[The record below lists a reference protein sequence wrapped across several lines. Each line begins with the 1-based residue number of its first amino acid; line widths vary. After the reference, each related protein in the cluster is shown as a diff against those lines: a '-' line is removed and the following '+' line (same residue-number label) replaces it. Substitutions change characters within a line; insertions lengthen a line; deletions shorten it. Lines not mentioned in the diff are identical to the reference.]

1 MELYQRAV
9 QLIPG
14 GTQLLSRRPS
24 QFAYGVS
31 PIYAQRAKGAR
42 FWDVDGNEYIAW
54 LSDIGAIILG
64 YADPAVDEA
73 VHAQI
78 DKGVT
83 YGINHELELELAEQ
97 LISLVPCAEMVRYA
111 KGGGE
116 ACMIAVRIARGVT
129 DGVRGMLVECKLD
142 PSWQGPA
149 CVTKKE
155 GRIEHDQHG
164 VARAMALRVIKAL
177 QADGVERI
185 DVMAYG
191 TEVDFCEEL
200 GFRRSPGIVSL
211 QMAPAETVVS
221 EVAEAAASL

>member
-1 MELYQRAV
+1 MSSEFEV
-9 QLIPG
+9 QIPE
-14 GTQLLSRRPS
+14 
-24 QFAYGVS
+24 
-31 PIYAQRAKGAR
+31 
-42 FWDVDGNEYIAW
+42 DVDVNE
-54 LSDIGAIILG
+54 LLG
-64 YADPAVDEA
+64 FYERQG
-73 VHAQI
+73 HATTNSTEKLERMI
-78 DKGVT
+78 RSTFCLVT
-83 YGINHELELELAEQ
+83 A
-97 LISLVPCAEMVRYA
+97 R
-111 KGGGE
+111 KGGDLIG
-116 ACMIAVRIARGVT
+116 IARGVT

-177 QADGVERI
+177 RADGVERI

-211 QMAPAETVVS
+211 QMDPAESVVR
-221 EVAEAAASL
+221 EVVEAAASR